1 MRIEHPA
8 PPRDPAAVQEEAECL
23 EQVWASPK
31 GWRYWSDVHNT
42 TVGLWYTLTA
52 FFFLLFGGVLALL
65 MRTQLAVSENDLLSA
80 DFYDPIFTLHG
91 RIMMFLF
98 AVLIREAVAIL
109 LLPRI
114 RSEERCVGKDGS
126 RTCKTRV
133 WRHN

>member
-31 GWRYWSDVHNT
+31 GWRYWSDVNNT

-65 MRTQLAVSENDLLSA
+65 MRTQLAVPENDFLSA
-80 DFYDPIFTLHG
+80 DLYDQIFTLHG
-91 RIMMFLF
+91 SIMMFLF
-98 AVLIREAVAIL
+98 AV
-109 LLPRI
+109 
-114 RSEERCVGKDGS
+114 RSEERSVGKEGVLSWRFWWS
-126 RTCKTRV
+126 RD
-133 WRHN
+133 